1 MIHPKINDIIEEQ
14 GNRYKVVIAI
24 AKNAR
29 RIALEAETEHYI
41 LNDKPVSLSIREF
54 ETGKVKIAN

>member
-14 GNRYKVVIAI
+14 KNRYKVVIAI

-29 RIALEAETEHYI
+29 KIALDAENDGVV
-41 LNDKPVSLSIREF
+41 LNDKPISLSIKEF
-54 ETGKVKIAN
+54 EAEKVKIAL